1 FTEEITLADWEAA
14 VAALDG
20 EYPQYRDSDAPE
32 KWIANRA
39 CQIHM
44 AQYKPD
50 SPSRVAADHRKELAH
65 LYEIFMRWLGVIL
78 ETRGD
83 DCLIRVSGP

>member
-1 FTEEITLADWEAA
+1 MDREHPEYRESDDPEA
-14 VAALDG
+14 
-20 EYPQYRDSDAPE
+20 
-32 KWIANRA
+32 WIARRT
-39 CQIHM
+39 CKIYEERQ
-44 AQYKPD
+44 KSD
-50 SPSRVAADHRKELAH
+50 SPARAVADHRKELAH